1 MCTNSPNI
9 PTTNLRV
16 VLLEPE
22 LLLGVSPSVLLGV
35 AGAVVV
41 SSRLVHLVH
50 GLHLG
55 AELQLGQRLPQD

>member
-1 MCTNSPNI
+1 MCTDSTNI
-9 PTTNLRV
+9 PTTNLGL

-22 LLLGVSPSVLLGV
+22 LLLGADPSVLLAV

-41 SSRLVHLVH
+41 SPRLVHLVH
-50 GLHLG
+50 GLRLG